1 VPTARSGASPVPS
14 GTRPDDSSKPV
25 TEPAPGAAEPVRVR
39 EAATVVL
46 LRDGA
51 SGLETWLLR
60 RVSGMAFAAGMS
72 VFPGGAV
79 DADDANGAN
88 GANGANT
95 ALDGDDPGGTLAAVA
110 DQLNTDLAHA
120 GALVCAAIRE
130 TFEEVGIL
138 LTRPPMVAS
147 GQARVDV
154 ENRKRTF
161 SSLLSELGAQLDAS
175 AVRPWARWITPEG
188 EVRRYDTYFF
198 VAVVPE
204 GSIPAWVTGEASH
217 ADWIPVATALAEFER
232 GERPML
238 PPTFTTL
245 SEIVSVSEAP
255 TAAEVL
261 HAAAQRQVRPV
272 APVFRRSP
280 AGLSLD
286 LGNGTV
292 ISLPDGFL
300 SASGK
305 KL

>member
-1 VPTARSGASPVPS
+1 VPVP
-14 GTRPDDSSKPV
+14 
-25 TEPAPGAAEPVRVR
+25 VR

-60 RVSGMAFAAGMS
+60 RVAGMAFAAGMS

-79 DADDANGAN
+79 DADDAK
-88 GANGANT
+88 T
-95 ALDGDDPGGTLAAVA
+95 ALDGVHPADTLAAVA
-110 DQLNTDLAHA
+110 EQLNTDTGHA
-120 GALVCAAIRE
+120 GALVCTAIRE

-147 GQARVDV
+147 GQARADV

-161 SSLLSELGAQLDAS
+161 SSLLSELGAKLDAS

-232 GERPML
+232 GDRPML

-245 SEIVSVSEAP
+245 FEIVGVTEAP

-261 HAAAQRQVRPV
+261 HAAAQRQVHPV

-292 ISLPDGFL
+292 IALPDGFV